1 MFLDP
6 PAFVLGAN
14 LPWGRYGCDFGAN
27 AWQPTGGLG
36 VASPEGLEGT
46 FANLKANG
54 VGIVRWFLFCDG
66 RAGIVFD
73 ADDEP
78 SGLDAFVFTDIDAA
92 LDLAVRFDVRIV
104 FSLFDFL
111 WCARAEHVDGVQTR
125 GRRRILARPGSR
137 AALLDR
143 VVAPV
148 AERYAAHEAIAA
160 WEIINEPEWATF
172 GVGTLDPRYSVGRR
186 AMRVFIADAASVIH
200 ATAVQPVTVGS
211 AHASWLHLV
220 KGTGLDFYQVHWY
233 DRLDPRLPITTP
245 VSELDLDRPVVLG
258 ELPTRGSAWRA
269 DDVIETARRMG
280 YAGAWVW
287 SLRASDDATDCARAL
302 AAVRKPGGNAGRAS

>member
-27 AWQPTGGLG
+27 AWQPSGGLA
-36 VASPEGLEGT
+36 ASSVSALEGN
-46 FANLKANG
+46 FAALQAAG
-54 VGIVRWFLFCDG
+54 IGIVRWFLFCDG
-66 RAGIVFD
+66 RAGITFD
-73 ADDEP
+73 AD
-78 SGLDAFVFTDIDAA
+78 GLPAALDPFVFSDVDAA
-92 LDLAVRFDVRIV
+92 LALATRFDVRVV

-125 GRRRILARPGSR
+125 GRRRILARPQSR
-137 AALLDR
+137 TALLDH
-143 VVAPV
+143 VVAPL
-148 AERYAAHEAIAA
+148 AHRYASSEAITA

-172 GVGTLDPRYSVGRR
+172 GAGTLDPRFSVGRR
-186 AMRVFIADAASVIH
+186 AMRGFITDAASVLHAH
-200 ATAVQPVTVGS
+200 ATQPVTVGS
-211 AHASWLHLV
+211 AHASWLGLV
-220 KGTGLDFYQVHWY
+220 RNTGLDFYQVHWY

-245 VSELDLDRPVVLG
+245 VSELGLDRPVVLG
-258 ELPTRGSAWRA
+258 ELPSRASAWRV

-287 SLRASDDATDCARAL
+287 SLRADDDATDAERAL
-302 AAVRKPGGNAGRAS
+302 AALRQTRATDDTAV